1 MSKKKHELM
10 ELDRH
15 QRTFPA
21 MGFGLLRGP
30 ECRQGYRSRY
40 SDSLLTGRSWDRIR
54 VEERI
59 STLTRQALGL
69 THLLYDGY
77 SIPELNRSGRGFDH
91 LPPSTS
97 EAKNE
102 WCRNPTPPTSLH
114 DMDRVKTLLLSL
126 PWHRPHRLFSLFT
139 P

>member
-1 MSKKKHELM
+1 
-10 ELDRH
+10 
-15 QRTFPA
+15 
-21 MGFGLLRGP
+21 
-30 ECRQGYRSRY
+30 
-40 SDSLLTGRSWDRIR
+40 